1 MQINTLKNVEVFSIK
16 NNIYTRNELYF
27 LLNEIRKLGDRSDR
41 DSTNMLKKKK
51 KIERKQTDN
60 TDFCKPS

>member
-41 DSTNMLKKKK
+41 DSTNMFKKKK
-51 KIERKQTDN
+51 LKKENR
-60 TDFCKPS
+60 